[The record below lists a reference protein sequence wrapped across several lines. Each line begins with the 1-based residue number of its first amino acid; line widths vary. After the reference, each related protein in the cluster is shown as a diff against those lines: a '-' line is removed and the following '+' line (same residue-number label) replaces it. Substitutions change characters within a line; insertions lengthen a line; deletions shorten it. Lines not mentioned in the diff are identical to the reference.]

1 MFLPNCVLLLLAL
14 PSPPDTLTDD
24 QIVAMGHERYIA
36 QQTAHAPGNLD
47 IQGDAERSY
56 GMALT
61 RVNERIMAASPN
73 KAELKEIQMYL
84 ANITKVSMRKA
95 DAFTDGTPQFGF
107 YIRRAEVSVSR
118 ALHGYLVGAKAEK
131 TLTQQEVWTA
141 YTKGK
146 DFLDKNR
153 DRLVNYASRGGY
165 GIDQHELGYK
175 ALGDFFVKVFTIVAD
190 STPDQK
196 KIMFRYAREM
206 IYYTAGHDPLSD
218 TEPDLSSKLVVWQ

>member
-1 MFLPNCVLLLLAL
+1 
-14 PSPPDTLTDD
+14 
-24 QIVAMGHERYIA
+24 MGHERYIA

-61 RVNERIMAASPN
+61 RVNERIMAARPN
-73 KAELKEIQMYL
+73 KAELNEIQKYL

-118 ALHGYLVGAKAEK
+118 ALHGYLVGAKAEQ
-131 TLTQQEVWTA
+131 TLTQQDVWTA
-141 YTKGK
+141 YAKGK

-175 ALGDFFVKVFTIVAD
+175 ALGTYFSKVFQLI
-190 STPDQK
+190 SNGSQDQK
-196 KIMFRYAREM
+196 MIMFRFAREM
-206 IYYTAGHDPLSD
+206 IFYTCGNDPLSEQ
-218 TEPDLSSKLVVWQ
+218 EPDFSSQ